1 MGKKLQIA
9 LHPQFGKKV
18 PGVLDPNRKK
28 RYKSEETEHELRMTI
43 SLIYISSHI
52 MRKVLNSFLL
62 N

>member
-9 LHPQFGKKV
+9 LHPQFEKKV

-43 SLIYISSHI
+43 SLILIYNPMFHS
-52 MRKVLNSFLL
+52 
-62 N
+62 